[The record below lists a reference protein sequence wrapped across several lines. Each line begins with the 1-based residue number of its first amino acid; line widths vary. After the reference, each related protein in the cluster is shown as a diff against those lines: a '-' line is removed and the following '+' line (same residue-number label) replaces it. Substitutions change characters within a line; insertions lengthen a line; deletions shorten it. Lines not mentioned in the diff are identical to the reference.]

1 MAPTEPSVVAATTAN
16 TSLNAPQDQQ
26 PRAPTP
32 LIDTAGISQNLTA
45 STSPT
50 TPHSAADAARAMSST
65 DAWQPRLDRRQSWDS
80 QEYKHSLQKTI
91 ISTNGAAEKPES
103 GFTERR

>member
-1 MAPTEPSVVAATTAN
+1 MAPTAPPAAAAPTHK
-16 TSLNAPQDQQ
+16 SLIPPENDQ

-45 STSPT
+45 ATSPT
-50 TPHSAADAARAMSST
+50 TPHTAADAARAMSST

-80 QEYKHSLQKTI
+80 QEYKHALQKTI
-91 ISTNGAAEKPES
+91 IGTSGAAGKPES